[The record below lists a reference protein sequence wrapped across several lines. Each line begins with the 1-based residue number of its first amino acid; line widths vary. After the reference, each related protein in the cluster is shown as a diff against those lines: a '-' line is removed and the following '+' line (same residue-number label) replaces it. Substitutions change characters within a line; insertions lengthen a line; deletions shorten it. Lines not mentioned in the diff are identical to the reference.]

1 MLTGMPHPAT
11 LKTLALT
18 CFIAG
23 PVLHGFLGPV
33 VGASFA
39 GVGLAAYLLGLVL
52 ATRRAEGLPRALAA
66 LSLAV
71 GGWFLLSWAWVRFG
85 PVRIDSV
92 PLGVDPWVGRLA
104 IGVEIAALYAAARGP
119 KNWVWVLTGVWA
131 LSWPPIS
138 RPIFLG
144 VPQVAILLPGFVAIA
159 AMIVLKEQSRHDRL
173 AD

>member
-1 MLTGMPHPAT
+1 W
-11 LKTLALT
+11 
-18 CFIAG
+18 I
-23 PVLHGFLGPV
+23 
-33 VGASFA
+33 
-39 GVGLAAYLLGLVL
+39 
-52 ATRRAEGLPRALAA
+52 
-66 LSLAV
+66 
-71 GGWFLLSWAWVRFG
+71 
-85 PVRIDSV
+85 
-92 PLGVDPWVGRLA
+92 GRLA